1 MGAKVIL
8 VLVGIGLIM
17 GLALISS
24 ELVNPLSGLSRYERA
39 RVETQRKAQ
48 QYDIDMKGY
57 EAAASSHRQQ
67 AHAMELQGLAEEN
80 RHREE
85 MNALRKQML
94 EDQYNHQQQLQE
106 KELQR
111 IQAIADFEKVVL
123 EIAGIVLPWAV
134 GLAVIFL
141 SVGLS
146 FRIASTPV
154 ATPGISRVLIGT
166 LSVALALAGS
176 GTVVLLLN
184 YFAA

>member
-8 VLVGIGLIM
+8 VLVGIGLIL
-17 GLALISS
+17 GLALIRSD
-24 ELVNPLSGLSRYERA
+24 LVNPFTGMSEYERA
-39 RVETQRKAQ
+39 HVETRRIAQ
-48 QYDIDMKGY
+48 QYDIDMEGY
-57 EAAASSHRQQ
+57 EAEASSHRQQ
-67 AHAMELQGLAEEN
+67 VHAMELRQVTDEI
-80 RHREE
+80 RHQQE
-85 MNALRKQML
+85 MNALRIKML

-141 SVGLS
+141 SIALS
-146 FRIASTPV
+146 LRIATTPV
-154 ATPGISRVLIGT
+154 ATPGTSRVLIGT